1 MQPLIIAHR
10 GASGEAPENTL
21 SAFRVAIVQHAD
33 GIELD
38 VQMTKDGRIVVIHD
52 ETLDRT
58 TDSSGLVA
66 GMTYEQIRRADAGHG
81 FKAYAGERVP
91 LLSEVLELLAPTRML
106 LNIELKN
113 GIIPYPEMEEGVI
126 RLVRQ
131 YAMERRVILSS
142 FNHYSLVKLAELAP
156 DLERAVLY
164 AAGLFEPW
172 DYALRLGANAIHP
185 LHYSAVPEIVQGAH
199 RAGLKIRPYTVDREE
214 DIRRMI
220 ANEVDAVITNYPLR
234 MKRILEDGDGKTG
247 GQRK

>member
-21 SAFRVAIVQHAD
+21 SAFRLAMVQHAD

-38 VQMTKDGRIVVIHD
+38 VQMTADGRIVVIHD

-58 TDSSGLVA
+58 TNASGLVA
-66 GMTYEQIRRADAGHG
+66 GMTYEEIRRADAAHT
-81 FKAYAGERVP
+81 FKAYAGEHVP
-91 LLSEVLELLAPTRML
+91 LLSEVLELLAPTRL
-106 LNIELKN
+106 VLNIELKN
-113 GIIPYPEMEEGVI
+113 GIIAYPQMEEGV
-126 RLVRQ
+126 VRQ
-131 YAMERRVILSS
+131 VREYGMERRVILSS
-142 FNHYSLVKLAELAP
+142 FNHYSLVKLTNIAP
-156 DLERAVLY
+156 DIERAVLY

-172 DYALRLGANAIHP
+172 DYACKLGASAIHP
-185 LHYSAVPEIVQGAH
+185 LHYSAVPEIVRGAH

-234 MKRILEDGDGKTG
+234 MKRIMDHLT
-247 GQRK
+247 